1 MVMGETGDRAGDW
14 SRDRDLDLDGEKNLL
29 NAIGECYSCIQNMKL
44 EVQVQEWLIYFETT
58 RQLRFLRRQIT

>member
-29 NAIGECYSCIQNMKL
+29 NAIVGCYSYTQNM
-44 EVQVQEWLIYFETT
+44 
-58 RQLRFLRRQIT
+58 R